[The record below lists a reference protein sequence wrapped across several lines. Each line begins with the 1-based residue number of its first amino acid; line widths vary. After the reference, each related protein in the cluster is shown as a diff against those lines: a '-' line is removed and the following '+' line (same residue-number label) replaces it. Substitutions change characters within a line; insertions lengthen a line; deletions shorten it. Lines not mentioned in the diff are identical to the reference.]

1 MNIVKKDIDAINA
14 MLTIQVTKSDYAEKV
29 EKTLRDYRKKANIPG
44 FRPGMVPV
52 GLVKKM
58 YGKSVL
64 AEEMNKIVSDALF
77 GYIKENNINVLGE
90 PLPNETEQ
98 ADIDFDAQEDFE
110 FKFDLG
116 IAPEFEVKLD
126 KKDKIKYYK
135 IDLTDEMVENQ
146 VKSYI
151 GRFGSYVQVEEVE
164 EKDVIKGDLLEF
176 GTDKKINENGIKVE
190 AGVLCPAYIKDEKQ
204 KKPFVGAK
212 IGDVIKFN
220 PKKAFENG
228 SEISSLLKISK
239 DEANDITSDFQL
251 TITGITRYNE
261 SEINQELFDKVFG
274 EGVVTSEEEFRTKI
288 KENIQQNL
296 DSDGNYKF
304 SIDAREAVVKK
315 ADDVVFPEAFL
326 KRWALEANK
335 DLTVEALES
344 DYPKMIEDLK
354 WHLMKDKIAKGN
366 DIKVEFEDIE
376 NFAKK
381 VAQAQFAQYGMPN
394 VPEDILANYVKDMI
408 KDEKSIRSM
417 MDGALDEKVMDIIK
431 TSVKLDETAISIE
444 DFNKM
449 LETK

>member
-98 ADIDFDAQEDFE
+98 ADIDFDTQEDFE

-116 IAPEFEVKLD
+116 IAPEFDVKLD
-126 KKDKIKYYK
+126 KKDKIKYYQ
-135 IDLTDEMVENQ
+135 ISLTDEMVENQ

-204 KKPFVGAK
+204 KKSFVGAK

-261 SEINQELFDKVFG
+261 SETNQELFDKVFG
-274 EGVVTSEEEFRTKI
+274 EGVVKSEEEFRTKI

-296 DSDGNYKF
+296 DADANYKF

-366 DIKVEFEDIE
+366 DIKVEFEDVE

>member
-431 TSVKLDETAISIE
+431 TSVKLDETAIGIE

>member
-14 MLTIQVTKSDYAEKV
+14 MLTIQVIKSDYAEKV

-116 IAPEFEVKLD
+116 IAPEFDVKLD
-126 KKDKIKYYK
+126 KKDKIKYYQ
-135 IDLTDEMVENQ
+135 ISLTDEMVENQ

-164 EKDVIKGDLLEF
+164 EKDVIKGDLLEL
-176 GTDKKINENGIKVE
+176 GAGKKINENGIKVE

-204 KKPFVGAK
+204 KKSFVGAK

-220 PKKAFENG
+220 PKKAFENA

-274 EGVVTSEEEFRTKI
+274 EGVVKSEEEFRSKI

-296 DSDGNYKF
+296 DADANYKF

-315 ADDVVFPEAFL
+315 ADEVVFPEAFL

-354 WHLMKDKIAKGN
+354 WHLIKDKIAKGN
-366 DIKVEFEDIE
+366 DIKVEFEDVE

-408 KDEKSIRSM
+408 KDEKSIRRM
-417 MDGALDEKVMDIIK
+417 MDGALDEKVMDVIK
-431 TSVKLDETAISIE
+431 ASVKLDETAISIE

>member
-14 MLTIQVTKSDYAEKV
+14 MLTIQVIKSDYAEKV

-176 GTDKKINENGIKVE
+176 GADKKINENGIKVE
-190 AGVLCPAYIKDEKQ
+190 AGVLCPAYIKDQKQ
-204 KKPFVGAK
+204 KKSFIGAK

-315 ADDVVFPEAFL
+315 ADKVEFPEAFL
-326 KRWALEANK
+326 KRWALETNK
-335 DLTVEALES
+335 DLTPEALES

-354 WHLMKDKIAKGN
+354 WHLIKDKIAKGN